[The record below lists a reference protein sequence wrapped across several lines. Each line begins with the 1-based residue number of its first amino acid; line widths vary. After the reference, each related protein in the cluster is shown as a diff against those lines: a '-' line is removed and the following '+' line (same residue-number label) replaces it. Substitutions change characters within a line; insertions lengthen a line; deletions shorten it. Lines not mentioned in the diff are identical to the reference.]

1 MKKALRRIGS
11 TLFPALMRKG
21 KLKRSAKEWKTKFH
35 TLQRF
40 DSVHKNHVQE
50 GLCLYMKKSAKGNG
64 KLPIISENLKGDIK
78 ESTTTTKIVSW
89 FREISN
95 PDVLFMEHQASLC
108 IATSLILFVIA
119 LTFGK
124 TFLGI

>member
-1 MKKALRRIGS
+1 MKKTLRRLGS

-21 KLKRSAKEWKTKFH
+21 KPLRSAKDWKTRFH

-40 DSVHKNHVQE
+40 NSGPTNHVKE
-50 GLCLYMKKSAKGNG
+50 GLCLYLKNNAKENG
-64 KLPIISENLKGDIK
+64 KLPSLSEDLKAGTEK
-78 ESTTTTKIVSW
+78 NKSRRIVSW
-89 FREISN
+89 FRAITN

-108 IATSLILFVIA
+108 IATSLILFAIA

-124 TFLGI
+124 SFLGI